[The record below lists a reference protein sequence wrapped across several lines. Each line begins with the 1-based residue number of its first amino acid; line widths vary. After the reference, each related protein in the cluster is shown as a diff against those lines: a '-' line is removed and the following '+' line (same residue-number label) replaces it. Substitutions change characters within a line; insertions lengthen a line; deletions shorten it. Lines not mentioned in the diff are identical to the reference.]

1 MANQREALFD
11 LPTEP
16 DEFGVLLPPADLKR
30 LDFSGLEYTTARR
43 AILEYIKTY
52 FPTEFNDFVAS
63 NGIIMIMEILSAITG
78 KLSLRSDMLANE
90 AFLTTAKT
98 EEAIINHLE
107 LINQKLKRQTPA
119 VVDIEVSVGQ
129 EVLSDIEIAA
139 GTTFSLTG
147 PDNKLLTYEV
157 FRAPGD
163 FISSIVIPAGKR
175 GVIAHGIEG
184 AFETVVSHTS
194 AGGPNQEIVIEK
206 ENFLSNPMF
215 VTVKTGASEEEW
227 DVLFDPIERFGP
239 NDKVVEVSFIE
250 NVAILRFGD
259 DITGAAPIAGQ
270 TVDVKYRTGGG
281 VRGRIG
287 VGQID
292 ETRTVTPLPP
302 YDAAVTVRFR
312 NIASSSGGTDKES
325 LNNAKKRA
333 PRDFALH
340 NSIVTAQD
348 YAQVASSF
356 AHPAF
361 GSVSKAVATIKTSL
375 NANKVEIY
383 VLAEDLDFKP
393 VLPSAGLKSG
403 LKTFY
408 ENLNVLTD
416 HVEIFDGVLHPVDTD
431 MTVVIDRNADAAVV
445 KERVESAID
454 QFFDP
459 NLWDMGQALYVSN
472 LIDAVNNVDGVAYVD
487 LFSPVDNILT
497 TENISDATDDDKIS
511 PNELVVEGQRTMNYF
526 YQKDQF

>member
-1 MANQREALFD
+1 
-11 LPTEP
+11 
-16 DEFGVLLPPADLKR
+16 
-30 LDFSGLEYTTARR
+30 
-43 AILEYIKTY
+43 
-52 FPTEFNDFVAS
+52 
-63 NGIIMIMEILSAITG
+63 
-78 KLSLRSDMLANE
+78 
-90 AFLTTAKT
+90 
-98 EEAIINHLE
+98 
-107 LINQKLKRQTPA
+107 
-119 VVDIEVSVGQ
+119 
-129 EVLSDIEIAA
+129 
-139 GTTFSLTG
+139 
-147 PDNKLLTYEV
+147 
-157 FRAPGD
+157 
-163 FISSIVIPAGKR
+163 
-175 GVIAHGIEG
+175 
-184 AFETVVSHTS
+184 
-194 AGGPNQEIVIEK
+194 
-206 ENFLSNPMF
+206 MF